1 MIATH
6 SLKCEKYAFSDKKPS
21 KKRSN
26 AAETKEYIY
35 FNFKLFST
43 FYIWRLI
50 YHNSLIEFDE
60 FTVTTC
66 SYGNLSAIPGPSR
79 VITSALSLI
88 SRGITFGMTLK

>member
-6 SLKCEKYAFSDKKPS
+6 SLKCEKYAFSDKK
-21 KKRSN
+21 RSN
-26 AAETKEYIY
+26 AAETKEFIY
-35 FNFKLFST
+35 FNFKFFST

-50 YHNSLIEFDE
+50 YHNMLIEFDE

-66 SYGNLSAIPGPSR
+66 SYGNLYVIPGPSR

-88 SRGITFGMTLK
+88 SRGITFDMTK